1 MKIGILTFHR
11 ALNYGA
17 VLQCY
22 ALQETLTS
30 MGHDVEVID
39 YRPAYIEKYRKPYSK
54 FAISHREGIKDKVKE
69 IIAGTLLI
77 GKKRKGSKAF
87 DSFINKYLH
96 VSSRLSLPLSTE
108 LDYDVVVVGS
118 DQVWSP
124 QICFGFDPVYWGEVP
139 GLGKRYITYS
149 ASMGG
154 HNVISDDMWHDVKR
168 MLSNYKHIS
177 VREKQLQENLNI
189 HCGVQVPVTLDPT
202 LLPSMKV
209 YSDAAVKPSI
219 PHYLLFFCLE
229 REEGALQF
237 AQRMAKQLGVPVV
250 RIAAQKEFQR
260 ADEGVID
267 RYSVTPQE
275 FLGYFKYADA
285 IVTISFHGTVFSTI
299 FKRDFY
305 SLKNPKQDRALNLL
319 RPLGLEDRLVGATE
333 AIVFKPVNYDGVDEK
348 LEQLRKSSLD
358 YLKKAIE
365 E

>member
-22 ALQETLTS
+22 ALQETLIS

-54 FAISHREGIKDKVKE
+54 FAIAHREGIKDKIKE

-87 DSFINKYLH
+87 DSFMKKYLH
-96 VSSRLSLPLSTE
+96 VSSTLSLPLSTE

-154 HNVISDDMWHDVKR
+154 HNVITDEMWKDVKSK
-168 MLSNYKHIS
+168 LANYRYIS
-177 VREKQLQENLNI
+177 VREKQLQDNLLN
-189 HCGVQVPVTLDPT
+189 HCCVDVPVTLDPT
-202 LLPSMKV
+202 LLPSVDV
-209 YSDAAVKPSI
+209 YSKAAIKPSI
-219 PHYLLFFCLE
+219 PHYVLYFCLE
-229 REEGALQF
+229 NEPGALDF
-237 AQRMAKQLGVPVV
+237 AKRIARQMNMPIV
-250 RIAAQKEFQR
+250 RVAAQKEFQKG
-260 ADEGVID
+260 DEGVID

-275 FLGYFKYADA
+275 FLGYFKYADVV
-285 IVTISFHGTVFSTI
+285 VTISFHGTVFSTI
-299 FKRDFY
+299 FKKDFY

-319 RPLGLEDRLVGATE
+319 RPLGLESRLVAATDNVE
-333 AIVFKPVNYDGVDEK
+333 FNPVDYDGVEK
-348 LEQLRKSSLD
+348 KLAELRESSLD
-358 YLKKAIE
+358 YLKGALS
-365 E
+365 